1 MEQTR
6 EDAWKLVIEN
16 IDSESLRR
24 HCLAVEAAMRHY
36 ARHFG
41 QNEEMWGIS
50 GLLHDLDYEKF
61 PNEHPWQAVKLLESL
76 RYPQEITEAIL
87 GHANFTN
94 TPRQSLMA
102 KCLYAVDELAGF
114 VVACAYVHPQRLA
127 GLEAKSVS
135 KKLKR
140 KDFAANVSRDEIAQ
154 GVGELG
160 LDRENHIQMVIAA
173 LRSREK
179 ELGFTE

>member
-6 EDAWKLVIEN
+6 DQSWKLVSQYIQ
-16 IDSESLRR
+16 SVSLRR

-36 ARHFG
+36 ARHF
-41 QNEEMWGIS
+41 NEDEELWGIT
-50 GLLHDLDYEKF
+50 G
-61 PNEHPWQAVKLLESL
+61 
-76 RYPQEITEAIL
+76 IL

-94 TPRQSLMA
+94 TPRQTLMA

-114 VVACAYVHPQRLA
+114 VVACAYVNPRRLA
-127 GLEAKSVS
+127 GLEARSVI

-140 KDFAANVSRDEIAQ
+140 KDFAANVGRHEIEQGIAEL
-154 GVGELG
+154 GVGR
-160 LDRENHIQMVIAA
+160 DNHIQMIIDA
-173 LRSREK
+173 LRFREQ